1 MRVVRVAP
9 MPMIDRAQFEERLN
23 AADVRALDSILDGA
37 EKALGKLLPRGFKR
51 PEIDSRDDAL
61 WSLRFACEVSGLTD
75 FGDSHPWNRCDVV
88 AEIKAADSVKLRP
101 FIKRMA
107 RFAFWP
113 KFRLLYMPPGCR
125 PPMWRLLEEGE
136 DPPPP
141 SGLRA
146 AVPMAEAQPAE
157 DPTHALGLLGR
168 LRALFDA
175 QDPALQADVIAFVD
189 LIYGAHPDW
198 MVPRLAKRRGR
209 PAGAKQRTHAERAA
223 ADAKKPRKKLTDD
236 ERKANAHK
244 HWNDRV
250 LDSRRKTGFV
260 ADLALGMR
268 AMDDDAVFELLDRL
282 APDGAVTLDLEMQW
296 KDVENR
302 STLKLYAAM
311 IAYQC
316 PLPLLTPETSANV
329 LPRPW
334 RVRLPE
340 SRC

>member
-1 MRVVRVAP
+1 MRDAVAP
-9 MPMIDRAQFEERLN
+9 LTMIDRTQFEERLN
-23 AADVRALDSILDGA
+23 AAECTAWDSVLDGA

-61 WSLRFACEVSGLTD
+61 WSLRFACEVSGLTE
-75 FGDSHPWNRCDVV
+75 FGDSHPWNRRDVV
-88 AEIKAADSVKLRP
+88 AAIKAADSVKLRP
-101 FIKRMA
+101 FVKRMA
-107 RFAFWP
+107 RIAFWS
-113 KFRLLYMPPGCR
+113 KYRLLYMPPGVR

-146 AVPMAEAQPAE
+146 AVPMAEAQPA
-157 DPTHALGLLGR
+157 DDDGHPLGVLHR

-189 LIYGAHPDW
+189 LVYGSHPDW
-198 MVPRLAKRRGR
+198 MVPRVAKRRGR
-209 PAGAKQRTHAERAA
+209 PAGSKQRTHAERAA
-223 ADAKKPRKKLTDD
+223 AATKKSRKTLTED
-236 ERKANAHK
+236 ERKANARK
-244 HWNDRV
+244 HWNGRV
-250 LDSRRKTGFV
+250 LDTRRKTGFV
-260 ADLALGMR
+260 ADAVLEMR
-268 AMDDDAVFELLDRL
+268 AMDDAELFELLDML
-282 APDGAVTLDLEMQW
+282 GADDAGTFDLEIAW
-296 KDVENR
+296 KHVENT

-311 IAYQC
+311 IAYRC

-334 RVRLPE
+334 RVRLLE